1 MINSFVNSAIDIDKL
16 DYLIRDSV
24 HCGVNYGK
32 GIDIE
37 RLLGSLYMNPDTGRI
52 CLTDKGRSSLLS
64 ILACRN
70 IMYQEVYWHKTVRA
84 CEAMFKRFFYE
95 YIKRGIG
102 SIKQTKEY
110 LGYSDDHFIGTL
122 LERSGEHKD
131 LGKLIAPFAFK
142 GRRLYKPAYIFFRA
156 NTFDEPPDTRHFFTR
171 VLNAS
176 SYKQLVDLG
185 NTLADHLKSHI
196 PSIEHLD
203 IIIEKTPVRPEH
215 EIYSLD
221 GFRIWNT
228 RKNRFEGYPREV
240 DTLNRYLENNAQ
252 AYIFCNP
259 DHRDTLRDLASDGR
273 LDGMLAEI

>member
-1 MINSFVNSAIDIDKL
+1 YSHWIEEIDEFPEFAKHEDRARDIICNGSIRKLIEQRWGIDTEVISNVIADRRIADRDVLLNSFINSAVDADKL
-16 DYLIRDSV
+16 DYLTRDSF

-37 RLLGSLYMNPDTGRI
+37 RLLGSLHMDSDTNRI

-84 CEAMFKRFFYE
+84 CDAMFKRFFYE
-95 YIKRGIG
+95 YIKQEVGDIEGVKRC
-102 SIKQTKEY
+102 

-122 LERSGEHKD
+122 FTGSKHHKD
-131 LGKLIAPFAFK
+131 LQALIAPFAFK
-142 GRRLYKPAYIFFRA
+142 GRRLYKPAYIFFEA
-156 NTFDEPPDTRHFFTR
+156 NASDEPLDTRHFFTR

-176 SYKQLVDLG
+176 SYKQLVCLG
-185 NTLADHLKSHI
+185 NTLADDLKSHI

-215 EIYSLD
+215 E
-221 GFRIWNT
+221 
-228 RKNRFEGYPREV
+228 
-240 DTLNRYLENNAQ
+240 
-252 AYIFCNP
+252 
-259 DHRDTLRDLASDGR
+259 
-273 LDGMLAEI
+273 